1 MKHFFRSFRYA
12 LRGVAYAFRREHN
25 FQVEVVFSIIVF
37 VLAVCFQLSPIER
50 SILFAMMGGVL
61 ALELINTAVER
72 LVDMT
77 RPRVHPYA
85 KVVKDI
91 MAGAVLVMAL
101 FSVLI
106 GFVIF
111 FPRIAALFH

>member
-61 ALELINTAVER
+61 AYWRSNS
-72 LVDMT
+72 
-77 RPRVHPYA
+77 
-85 KVVKDI
+85 
-91 MAGAVLVMAL
+91 AVLGDNEKSEYREQAQ
-101 FSVLI
+101 
-106 GFVIF
+106 
-111 FPRIAALFH
+111 RHAHHDCDH